1 MVVRVTFPLCF
12 DPCWDI
18 TLAKLLQ
25 LLRGRTDPL
34 PEEEVTHIVDN
45 IGQPNFHGG
54 PCDTDGAYEQFH
66 L

>member
-1 MVVRVTFPLCF
+1 MIRVGDMAP
-12 DPCWDI
+12 
-18 TLAKLLQ
+18 AK

-34 PEEEVTHIVDN
+34 QEEEATHIADD

-54 PCDTDGAYEQFH
+54 PCDTDGAYEQSH